1 MKTKKNYTF
10 CIFKNEIKKIFH
22 IWKTTQ
28 KFNKKTNT
36 VINVSIVNAESKSNY
51 ALSKKDS
58 AQPAATTTFYRILP
72 STNIKDWA
80 VEFQPLGYVNK
91 SELQIYF
98 DVLIKELE
106 DKGFEFVSNKNVC
119 FRSGKYAGRKYKTM
133 LIEDMKKEQ
142 IENHSSNMLK
152 NCLNPN
158 LDIDNLKTKVY
169 KWATDRN
176 SPINNISQLWEYVF
190 ENYSESGSMYKRA
203 A

>member
-1 MKTKKNYTF
+1 
-10 CIFKNEIKKIFH
+10 
-22 IWKTTQ
+22 
-28 KFNKKTNT
+28 
-36 VINVSIVNAESKSNY
+36 
-51 ALSKKDS
+51 
-58 AQPAATTTFYRILP
+58 
-72 STNIKDWA
+72 
-80 VEFQPLGYVNK
+80 
-91 SELQIYF
+91 
-98 DVLIKELE
+98 
-106 DKGFEFVSNKNVC
+106 
-119 FRSGKYAGRKYKTM
+119 
-133 LIEDMKKEQ
+133 MKKEQ